1 MSRPTAGPAPT
12 PRWVAIEA
20 LPAVLRNVSHPP
32 AGLWLLGDPGALRGA
47 PDRHVAIVGTRE
59 ATPYGIRVATDLAVA
74 CARAGLVVVS
84 GLARGIDAAA
94 HRAALEAG
102 GETIAV
108 QGTGVDVPYPVS
120 HRALHGLLAQQAT
133 VVSEV
138 EPATTAF
145 RGCFPRRN
153 RLIAA
158 LSKVV
163 VVVEADH
170 KSGAINTATHAL
182 DLNGTVAAVPG
193 RIDVAQSNGTNQ
205 LIFDGAQMV
214 RSPADLLAL
223 VGVDVRTSPM
233 SCCPDSQ
240 DETPADSRGSG
251 LRSVANALLDERD
264 GEGFDAFARRML
276 DDDLARLR

>member
-1 MSRPTAGPAPT
+1 MSRPAAGPAPT
-12 PRWVAIEA
+12 PRWVAAEA
-20 LPAVLRNVSHPP
+20 LPAALRNVSHPP
-32 AGLWLLGDPGALRGA
+32 AGLWVLGDVAALTGA

-59 ATPYGIRVATDLAVA
+59 ATPYGIRVATDLATA

-120 HRALHGLLAQQAT
+120 HRALHALLAMRAT
-133 VVSEV
+133 VISEV
-138 EPATTAF
+138 EPGTSAF

-153 RLIAA
+153 RIIAV

-182 DLNGTVAAVPG
+182 ELNGTVAAVPG
-193 RIDVAQSNGTNQ
+193 RIDVPQSAGANQ

-223 VGVDVRTSPM
+223 VGLPVLPVALSRL
-233 SCCPDSQ
+233 
-240 DETPADSRGSG
+240 AD
-251 LRSVANALLDERD
+251 APERAGWAMEEQE
-264 GEGFDAFARRML
+264 GEGFAAFARRML
-276 DDDLARLR
+276 DADLARKRQESYSSQIR

>member
-1 MSRPTAGPAPT
+1 
-12 PRWVAIEA
+12 
-20 LPAVLRNVSHPP
+20 L
-32 AGLWLLGDPGALRGA
+32 
-47 PDRHVAIVGTRE
+47 
-59 ATPYGIRVATDLAVA
+59 
-74 CARAGLVVVS
+74 
-84 GLARGIDAAA
+84 LAR
-94 HRAALEAG
+94 R
-102 GETIAV
+102 
-108 QGTGVDVPYPVS
+108 
-120 HRALHGLLAQQAT
+120 AT

-205 LIFDGAQMV
+205 LIFDGAQIV

-223 VGVDVRTSPM
+223 AGVTVRHQQVSRL
-233 SCCPDSQ
+233 
-240 DETPADSRGSG
+240 ADS
-251 LRSVANALLDERD
+251 SVSADPSPDERE
-264 GEGFDAFARRML
+264 GEGFAEFARRML
-276 DDDLARLR
+276 DDDLARSR